1 MKWIFALIA
10 AVALG
15 TYLISDNRSEA
26 QAVANADVEIYT
38 RSCGECKRAK
48 EYMRAHDIAFV
59 ERDVEGDIEM
69 RREFYARGGKG
80 VPWIFVHGV
89 PMEGF
94 DVTQFE
100 RLRAQHWQ

>member
-1 MKWIFALIA
+1 MK
-10 AVALG
+10 
-15 TYLISDNRSEA
+15 
-26 QAVANADVEIYT
+26 
-38 RSCGECKRAK
+38 
-48 EYMRAHDIAFV
+48 AHDIAFI

-69 RREFYARGGKG
+69 RKEFYARGGKG

-100 RLRAQHWQ
+100 RLRAQH